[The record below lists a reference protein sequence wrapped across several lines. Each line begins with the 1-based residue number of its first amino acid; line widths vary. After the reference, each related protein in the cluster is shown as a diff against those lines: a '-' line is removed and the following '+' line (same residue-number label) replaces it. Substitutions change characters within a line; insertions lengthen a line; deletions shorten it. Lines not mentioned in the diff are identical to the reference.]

1 MKFYLPYL
9 LVVISTL
16 VSALAQVG
24 IKWKINES
32 SSYAESASYREIV
45 TAALSPSTFL
55 LFFAISASFFLW
67 VYALKDL
74 ALSNAYSLTALSY
87 IFVPVLSTLILHENL
102 TLPFVIG
109 SVLIL
114 LGIIMCLY

>member
-1 MKFYLPYL
+1 MKLYLPYL

-32 SSYAESASYREIV
+32 AVQAEGASYREIL
-45 TAALSPSTFL
+45 TSTLSASTFF
-55 LFFAISASFFLW
+55 LFFAIGVSFFLW

-74 ALSNAYSLTALSY
+74 SLSNAYSLTALSY
-87 IFVPVLSTLILHENL
+87 IFVPLLSTLILHENL
-102 TLPFVIG
+102 TLPFVVG
-109 SVLIL
+109 SALIL
-114 LGIIMCLY
+114 LGVVLCSY